1 MHFPTLRAP
10 AAQTHASSALR
21 RGSCILQPSRT
32 VSTRPLRCRQGIPPL
47 HVPFFLP
54 VWGLSCGALTALWLP
69 WAACTAP
76 ARGVTAP
83 RPRWLVLNTRMCLES
98 RHRALFFLSG
108 GAGGE
113 GSSVPLLRAGG
124 CQSGRSQLQLRPRTL
139 TYQWVPAPS
148 APGQEQRPHWGDA
161 ASVLV
166 PQSQLSHDCLLSL
179 PGLRCARVTH
189 LARLTSAATR
199 SPNSWY
205 SALLK
210 IHTVYSMYLMLSLRE
225 FECLNPTETHTIT
238 AP

>member
-113 GSSVPLLRAGG
+113 VSSPPP
-124 CQSGRSQLQLRPRTL
+124 QGRWVSVRPE
-139 TYQWVPAPS
+139 PAAAPS
-148 APGQEQRPHWGDA
+148 PHPHLPVGA
-161 ASVLV
+161 GPVCPRSGTAT
-166 PQSQLSHDCLLSL
+166 SL
-179 PGLRCARVTH
+179 G
-189 LARLTSAATR
+189 
-199 SPNSWY
+199 
-205 SALLK
+205 
-210 IHTVYSMYLMLSLRE
+210 
-225 FECLNPTETHTIT
+225 
-238 AP
+238 